1 MSRFNLNTH
10 FNEFNTKTILV
21 IGDVMIDSYMWGSV
35 ARISPEAPVPIVSV
49 NSRESRIGGAANV
62 ALNIK
67 ELGATPIICSVIG
80 NDEKADEFITLM
92 SEFNLSAEG
101 VIKDANRKTTTKTRV
116 ISNNQQLL
124 RVDEEI
130 ESNICN
136 KTEKLFSDKIIE
148 IINDKKI
155 DAIIFEDY
163 DKGVITKN
171 IISKIVKI
179 ANAKNI
185 ITTVDP
191 KKRNFN
197 FYKNVSLF
205 KPNLKEITE
214 GLNIDIDVQ
223 NKEDLHNKMQFF
235 HKDSNIKNMLVT
247 LSEHGVFYSDL
258 EKYYSVPAVVRDI
271 ADVSGAG
278 DTVISVATLCLAS
291 GMDGELTAR
300 ISNIAGG
307 LVCEKVGVVPV
318 NKSQLLDECMALL
331 TWVRYKPFV

>member
-35 ARISPEAPVPIVSV
+35 TRISPEAPVPIVSV

-92 SEFNLSAEG
+92 NEFDLSTEG
-101 VIKDANRKTTTKTRV
+101 IIKDANRKTTSKSRI

-130 ESNICN
+130 DSNICN
-136 KTEKLFSDKIIE
+136 KIEKLFSDKIID
-148 IINDKKI
+148 IINDREI

-171 IISKIVKI
+171 IISEIVKI
-179 ANAKNI
+179 ANSKNI

-214 GLNIDIDVQ
+214 GLNIDVDVQ

-247 LSEHGVFYSDL
+247 LSEHGVFHSNL
-258 EKYYSVPAVVRDI
+258 EKYYSAPAVVRDI

-331 TWVRYKPFV
+331 T